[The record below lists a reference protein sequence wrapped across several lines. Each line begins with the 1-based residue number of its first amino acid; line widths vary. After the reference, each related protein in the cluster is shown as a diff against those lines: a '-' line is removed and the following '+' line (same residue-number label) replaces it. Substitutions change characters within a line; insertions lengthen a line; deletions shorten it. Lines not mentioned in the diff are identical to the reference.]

1 MAQSTQLQQE
11 QNALEQFFGWIL
23 NMAISYAVPLMI
35 FGFGALYVWGEITRD
50 MNVGVRSLAAAL
62 LPLTIA
68 FSVRKSDLGA
78 SASKRLN
85 NNGLMS
91 FFFAFALAMATAGAG
106 MYMRQ
111 FDNVIPLGELAFSAT
126 LSLMVF
132 GDYDRAHNDVSLMHI
147 GAVCGFLTYIVVFGI
162 SI

>member
-1 MAQSTQLQQE
+1 MEQAYQLEKDQSPIE
-11 QNALEQFFGWIL
+11 KFFGWVL
-23 NMAISYAVPLMI
+23 NMAIGYGVPLMI
-35 FGFGALYVWGEITRD
+35 FAFGAIYVWAEISRD

-68 FSVRKSDLGA
+68 FSVRKSDLGS
-78 SASKRLN
+78 SASKMLN
-85 NNGLMS
+85 SNGLIS
-91 FFFAFALAMATAGAG
+91 FVFAFVFAMATAGAG

-111 FDNVIPLGELAFSAT
+111 YDNVIPLGELAFSAT

-132 GDYDRAHNDVSLMHI
+132 GDYERSQSDLSLMHI